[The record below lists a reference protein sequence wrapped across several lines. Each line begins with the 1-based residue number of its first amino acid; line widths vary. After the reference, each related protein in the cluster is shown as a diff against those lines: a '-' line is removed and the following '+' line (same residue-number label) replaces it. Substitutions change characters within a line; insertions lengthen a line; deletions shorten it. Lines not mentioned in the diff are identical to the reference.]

1 MKYEVFT
8 KKLFKISF
16 ILIILSTGLFVQCK
30 KENKKAPPVVEEP
43 KPTAAFTYT
52 VPDSAKFL
60 VYQFASSSTNYKQLL
75 WQFGDDSS
83 STEVAP
89 LHSYRFPGAYH
100 VVLNTSNSQGYWASK
115 EVLLKVVDP
124 NFDPSKVGENYIK
137 TIGGTLSVSRDN
149 GGGPT
154 ANEGSLRVID
164 ENSDTK
170 FLQSGFAGD
179 LWIKF
184 EFNTPVIAGAYT
196 MTSGNDAWD
205 RDPKTW
211 YLQGSTD
218 NIKWITLHT
227 VNKTQ
232 WGSNERKK
240 KILYFF
246 DNYEAYKFYRLSIKA
261 NNGSRDFQLCDWT
274 VNKKQP

>member
-1 MKYEVFT
+1 MK
-8 KKLFKISF
+8 KI
-16 ILIILSTGLFVQCK
+16 LMILSLGMFIQCK
-30 KENKKAPPVVEEP
+30 KDHKAPPPVPEEP
-43 KPTAAFTYT
+43 KPTATFTYSM
-52 VPDSAKFL
+52 PDSSKFL
-60 VYQFASSSTNYKQLL
+60 VYQFTSSSTNYKQLL

-89 LHSYRFPGAYH
+89 MHAYRFPGEYH
-100 VVLNTSNSQGYWASK
+100 VVLNTTNGQGYWASQ

-124 NFDPSKVGENYIK
+124 TFDPTKVGENYIK

-164 ENSDTK
+164 ENPDTK
-170 FLQSGFAGD
+170 FFQSGFSGD

-184 EFNTPVIAGAYT
+184 ELDSPVVAGAYT
-196 MTSGNDAWD
+196 MTSGNDSWD

-211 YLQGSTD
+211 SLQGSTD

-232 WGSNERKK
+232 WSNDERKK

-261 NNGSRDFQLCDWT
+261 NNGSRDFQLSDWT

>member
-1 MKYEVFT
+1 MHKF
-8 KKLFKISF
+8 LRISLL
-16 ILIILSTGLFVQCK
+16 LITLPACLFVQCK
-30 KENKKAPPVVEEP
+30 KDSKPAPPVVEEP
-43 KPTAAFTYT
+43 KPTATFTYSL
-52 VPDSAKFL
+52 PDSAKFL
-60 VYQFASSSTNYKQLL
+60 VYQFNSSSTNYKQLL

-89 LHSYRFPGAYH
+89 LHTYRFPGAYH
-100 VVLNTSNSQGYWASK
+100 VLLNTTNSQGYWASK
-115 EVLLKVVDP
+115 EVLLNVVDP
-124 NFDPSKVGENYIK
+124 NFDPTKVGENYIK

-149 GGGPT
+149 GGGPG
-154 ANEGSLRVID
+154 AGEGSLKVID
-164 ENSDTK
+164 EDPNTK

-184 EFNTPVIAGAYT
+184 ELDSAVIAGAYT

-205 RDPKTW
+205 RDPKSW
-211 YLQGSTD
+211 SLQGSTD

-227 VNKTQ
+227 INKSQ
-232 WGSNERKK
+232 WENNDRKK

-246 DNYEAYKFYRLSIKA
+246 DNYEAFKFYRLNIKA
-261 NNGSRDFQLCDWT
+261 NNGSRDFQLSDWT